1 MADELN
7 EAIQHVS
14 EMTRGMMVTQMIA
27 QGIDAYDKFAC
38 AAMQSL
44 LSILDLNEHSPD
56 NIALMAWEAA
66 DAMMEERKK
75 RGIGGVPSNGEP
87 NDHSR

>member
-1 MADELN
+1 MTDDT
-7 EAIQHVS
+7 S
-14 EMTRGMMVTQMIA
+14 EMLQQVAELTRGAMIA
-27 QGIDAYDKFAC
+27 QMVSQGIETYDRFAT

-75 RGIGGVPSNGEP
+75 RGIGGVPVSEKSP
-87 NDHSR
+87 